1 MDNNHPKRQS
11 KYKVSGPVIGLAI
24 GVGRVYQEKYINLS
38 RGSNLVQSFLN
49 KSLLSE
55 HFRSTPNST
64 PLKYKGPT
72 KISDIFRPAYVEK
85 KKYEGKEKL
94 TSTTQSLSN
103 ATPLASPVSRSIADA
118 ATNTKNQG
126 CRNKTVAVE
135 ATGAAPLSAYIVT
148 LADASMESV

>member
-11 KYKVSGPVIGLAI
+11 KHKVSWPVIGLAI
-24 GVGRVYQEKYINLS
+24 RVGHVYQEKYINLS

-72 KISDIFRPAYVEK
+72 KISDISGLLTLRRKNMKVRKNSPA
-85 KKYEGKEKL
+85 
-94 TSTTQSLSN
+94 
-103 ATPLASPVSRSIADA
+103 PPSPSRMPH
-118 ATNTKNQG
+118 
-126 CRNKTVAVE
+126 R
-135 ATGAAPLSAYIVT
+135 
-148 LADASMESV
+148 